1 LTTFRP
7 TEEFEA
13 GPSRY
18 TPDPDPDPDSA
29 SASWE
34 DEQDVYF
41 RENNAESNGSAEAMP
56 QSTPERPPSGDTE
69 QASTAANIP
78 DAGNDTEEEDED
90 EIEDVPIWDDDEE
103 VDLENLEGFGW
114 DPEAGV
120 ANVRAPVAPAV
131 VEQPQQ
137 DAVEPAPP
145 EANEEQEG
153 NVEDDMEGAMEGVSL
168 GPYVCHLSH
177 PFDASTP

>member
-7 TEEFEA
+7 PEEFEA

-18 TPDPDPDPDSA
+18 SPDPDSA

-34 DEQDVYF
+34 DEQDIYF
-41 RENNAESNGSAEAMP
+41 RENNAESSGSVEALP
-56 QSTPERPPSGDTE
+56 QSTLESPPAGDTE
-69 QASTAANIP
+69 QANTAAVIP
-78 DAGNDTEEEDED
+78 EAGNDTEEEDED
-90 EIEDVPIWDDDEE
+90 EIEDALVWDDDEE
-103 VDLENLEGFGW
+103 VDLEILEGVGW

-153 NVEDDMEGAMEGVSL
+153 NVEDDMEGAMEGASL
-168 GPYVCHLSH
+168 GP
-177 PFDASTP
+177 